1 MEDITKQSSPAKKID
16 EKPDASSVTK
26 LDQVQSDLGLKH
38 LIRFDIAQ
46 ANKIALKTIADFTV
60 KYCK

>member
-1 MEDITKQSSPAKKID
+1 MEDIEKQSSPAEKID
-16 EKPDASSVTK
+16 KPDASSVIK

-46 ANKIALKTIADFTV
+46 ANKIALKTIADFTD